1 MSESVLENDLVN
13 AAASTAIIDP
23 SPLSVD
29 AEETLHR
36 VIEAMG
42 QAAKTYALIYRGEAL
57 SGVFS
62 YDNAARAAT
71 HQANFSQTPVTLWMT
86 PIDWLRPLN
95 TSLSW
100 PRGFSR
106 LHPEQPY
113 LPVIDQAHHWLG
125 LLTPDGFFTLP
136 DDAETVSTSRA
147 ELTACH
153 YSVALFQQQQ
163 ERLALALQGA
173 QMGTWDWD
181 LAQGTI
187 VISDEQERLLG
198 LAPGEFDGSYDT
210 LFAHLHKDDQAA
222 VHQALQQ
229 SIQLRQRYS
238 VEFRVLHR
246 DGQTRWLSARGQV
259 FGDSENAPRLAGVIL
274 DISDQKRAEAEIQL
288 QSQRERLIAETAQR
302 IRHLLDLDSILAQT
316 STSVQAFIEAD
327 RVIVIQCGADM
338 GGEVIQESCS
348 EAYPP
353 MLGWALRDP
362 WSVGEKFLTHYQAGR
377 GLAIENVHTQNLPP
391 SQLAFLDYFQIQAEI
406 VVPLLED
413 QTLWGLLIAHQCRS
427 PRAWRTPDV
436 RLLQN
441 LATQVGIAIQQAK
454 MHRELTLANQRLKR
468 MAYLDGLTQVANR
481 RRFEQCLDREWR
493 RMNREDGPLSLI
505 MADIDS
511 FKGFNDRYGHQAGD
525 NCLRLVARTL
535 TRAAKRPGDL
545 VARYGGEE
553 FVLVLPNTD
562 LKGAE
567 TVAEEIR
574 LLVRGHHIPHEGSAA
589 AKIVTMSF
597 GVASALPA
605 SDDSPAQLI
614 KRADD
619 ALYNAKNQ
627 GRDQVRVARERLA
640 TQGGS
645 DD

>member
-1 MSESVLENDLVN
+1 MLENDLIN
-13 AAASTAIIDP
+13 ATALTATIDP
-23 SPLSVD
+23 APLSVD
-29 AEETLHR
+29 AEDCLGQVVAR
-36 VIEAMG
+36 MG
-42 QAAKTYALIYRGEAL
+42 QAAKTYALVYGQGAL
-57 SGVFS
+57 LGVFS
-62 YDNAARAAT
+62 YDNAARAAA
-71 HQANFSQTPVTLWMT
+71 HQINFGQTPVTRWMT

-100 PRGFSR
+100 PQGFSR

-113 LPVIDQAHHWLG
+113 LAVVDQAHHWLG
-125 LLTPDGFFTLP
+125 LLTPNGFCTLP
-136 DDAETVSTSRA
+136 NDAEMVSSSRA

-198 LAPGEFDGSYDT
+198 LEPGEFDGSYDT
-210 LFAHLHKDDQAA
+210 LFTYLHEDDQAA

-229 SIQLRQRYS
+229 AIQLKQRYG
-238 VEFRVLHR
+238 VEFRVQHR
-246 DGQTRWLSARGQV
+246 DRQIRWLSTRGQV
-259 FGDSENAPRLAGVIL
+259 FDDGEHAPRLAGVTL
-274 DISDQKRAEAEIQL
+274 DISEQKRAEDEIKL
-288 QSQRERLIAETAQR
+288 QSQRERLVTEIAQR

-316 STSVQAFIEAD
+316 VASVQTFIEAD

-338 GGEVIQESCS
+338 SGEVIQESQTG
-348 EAYPP
+348 AYPP

-362 WSVGEKFLTHYQAGR
+362 WSVGKTFLAHYQAGR
-377 GLAIENVHTQNLPP
+377 GLAVENIYTQNLSPN
-391 SQLAFLDYFQIQAEI
+391 QLAFLEYFQIQAEI

-427 PRAWRTPDV
+427 PRAWRTSDV

-481 RRFEQCLDREWR
+481 RRFEQYLDREWR
-493 RMNREDGPLSLI
+493 RMSRENGPLSLI

-535 TRAAKRPGDL
+535 SRAAKRPGDL

-562 LKGAE
+562 LAGAE

-574 LLVRGHHIPHEGSAA
+574 LLVRSHRIAHEGSAV

-605 SDDSPAQLI
+605 QGGSPADLV
-614 KRADD
+614 KRADV

-627 GRDQVRVARERLA
+627 GRDQVRVDGEPLSN
-640 TQGGS
+640 QGSSGA
-645 DD
+645 D

>member
-1 MSESVLENDLVN
+1 MLENDLIN
-13 AAASTAIIDP
+13 AAALTATIDP

-29 AEETLHR
+29 AEDSLHQ

-42 QAAKTYALIYRGEAL
+42 QAAKTYALVYSSGAL
-57 SGVFS
+57 LGVFS

-71 HQANFSQTPVTLWMT
+71 HQVNFSQTPVTHWMT
-86 PIDWLRPLN
+86 PLDRLRPLS
-95 TSLSW
+95 TALAW

-113 LPVIDQAHHWLG
+113 LPVVDQAHHWLG
-125 LLTPDGFFTLP
+125 LLTPDGFCTLP
-136 DDAETVSTSRA
+136 DSAEMVSTSGA

-210 LFAHLHKDDQAA
+210 LFTYLHDDDQAV

-229 SIQLRQRYS
+229 SIQLKQRYG

-259 FGDSENAPRLAGVIL
+259 FDDGEHAPRLAGVTL
-274 DISDQKRAEAEIQL
+274 DISDQKRAEAEIKL
-288 QSQRERLIAETAQR
+288 QSQRERLIAEIAQR

-316 STSVQAFIEAD
+316 VTSVQTFIEAD

-338 GGEVIQESCS
+338 SGEVIQESQS
-348 EAYPP
+348 GAYPP

-362 WSVGEKFLTHYQAGR
+362 WSVGKTFLAHYQAGR
-377 GLAIENVHTQNLPP
+377 GLAVENVYTQNLSPN
-391 SQLAFLDYFQIQAEI
+391 QLAFLEYFQIQAEI

-427 PRAWRTPDV
+427 PRTWRTSDV

-481 RRFEQCLDREWR
+481 RRFEQYLDQEWR
-493 RMNREDGPLSLI
+493 RMSRENGPLSLI

-525 NCLRLVARTL
+525 NCLRLVARLL

-553 FVLVLPNTD
+553 FALVLPNTD
-562 LKGAE
+562 LAGAE
-567 TVAEEIR
+567 TVAEDIR
-574 LLVRGHHIPHEGSAA
+574 LLVRGHRIAHEGSAV
-589 AKIVTMSF
+589 AKIVTMSL

-605 SDDSPAQLI
+605 IGGSSADLV

-619 ALYNAKNQ
+619 ALYSAKNH
-627 GRDQVRVARERLA
+627 GRDQVRVDGEPLP
-640 TQGGS
+640 S
-645 DD
+645 

>member
-1 MSESVLENDLVN
+1 MLENDLIN
-13 AAASTAIIDP
+13 AAALMATIDP

-29 AEETLHR
+29 AENSLHR
-36 VIEAMG
+36 VIKAMG
-42 QAAKTYALIYRGEAL
+42 QAAKTYALVYCSGAL
-57 SGVFS
+57 SGIFS
-62 YDNAARAAT
+62 YDNAAQAAT
-71 HQANFSQTPVTLWMT
+71 HQVDFSQTSVALWMT
-86 PIDWLRPLN
+86 PIAWLRPLK
-95 TSLSW
+95 TFPSW
-100 PRGFSR
+100 PQGFSR

-113 LPVIDQAHHWLG
+113 LPVVDQAQHWLG
-125 LLTPDGFFTLP
+125 LLTPDGFCTLP
-136 DDAETVSTSRA
+136 KSAETVSTSRA

-153 YSVALFQQQQ
+153 FSVALFQQQQ

-181 LAQGTI
+181 LSQGTI

-210 LFAHLHKDDQAA
+210 LFTHLHHDDQAT
-222 VHQALQQ
+222 VHQALQK
-229 SIQLRQRYS
+229 SIQLKQRYG

-246 DGQTRWLSARGQV
+246 SGQTRWLSARGQV
-259 FGDSENAPRLAGVIL
+259 FDDGEHAPRLAGVTL
-274 DISDQKRAEAEIQL
+274 DISDQKRAEAETKL
-288 QSQRERLIAETAQR
+288 QSQRERLVAEIAQR

-316 STSVQAFIEAD
+316 VTSVQTFIEAD

-338 GGEVIQESCS
+338 SGEVIQESQS
-348 EAYPP
+348 GAYPP

-362 WSVGEKFLTHYQAGR
+362 WSVGETFLAHYRAGR
-377 GLAIENVHTQNLPP
+377 GLAVENVYTQNLPP
-391 SQLAFLDYFQIQAEI
+391 SQLAFLEYFQIQAEI

-427 PRAWRTPDV
+427 PRAWRTSDV

-441 LATQVGIAIQQAK
+441 LATQVGIAIQQAR

-481 RRFEQCLDREWR
+481 RRFEQYLDREWR
-493 RMNREDGPLSLI
+493 RMGRENGPLSLI

-511 FKGFNDRYGHQAGD
+511 FKGFNDCYGHQAGD
-525 NCLRLVARTL
+525 NCLRLVARL
-535 TRAAKRPGDL
+535 LNRAAKRPGDL

-562 LKGAE
+562 LTGAE
-567 TVAEEIR
+567 TVAEDIR
-574 LLVRGHHIPHEGSAA
+574 LLIRGHRIAHEGSAV

-605 SDDSPAQLI
+605 VGGSPADLV

-619 ALYNAKNQ
+619 ALYTAKHQ
-627 GRDQVRVARERLA
+627 GRDQVRVDGEPISTL
-640 TQGGS
+640 GGS
-645 DD
+645 EAD